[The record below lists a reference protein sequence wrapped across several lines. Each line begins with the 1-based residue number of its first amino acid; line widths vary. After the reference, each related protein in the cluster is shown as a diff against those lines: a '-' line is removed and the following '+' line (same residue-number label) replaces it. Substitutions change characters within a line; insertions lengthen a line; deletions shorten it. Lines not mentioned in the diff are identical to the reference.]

1 MGSVMDEDIPQDKAK
16 RDEERS
22 QQSTPGGRV
31 RVDGEPQW
39 EGHAAE
45 ILHEVITQSS
55 LNAHA

>member
-1 MGSVMDEDIPQDKAK
+1 MDEDIPQDKAK